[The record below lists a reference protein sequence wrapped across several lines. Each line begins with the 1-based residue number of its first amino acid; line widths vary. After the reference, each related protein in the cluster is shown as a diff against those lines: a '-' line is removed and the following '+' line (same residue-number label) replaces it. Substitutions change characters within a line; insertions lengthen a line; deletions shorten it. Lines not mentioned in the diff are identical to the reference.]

1 MAERKTGDLERF
13 SDKVTIRHRY
23 YCPNL
28 AQKEGLVD
36 IEGLALTSD
45 DEVCSGVVL
54 YDGLVEGAESFINLG
69 LQLEFISVEMN

>member
-1 MAERKTGDLERF
+1 MIKIR
-13 SDKVTIRHRY
+13 SDTRY

-36 IEGLALTSD
+36 TEGLALTSD
-45 DEVCSGVVL
+45 DEVSSGVVF

>member
-1 MAERKTGDLERF
+1 M
-13 SDKVTIRHRY
+13 
-23 YCPNL
+23 
-28 AQKEGLVD
+28 D

-45 DEVCSGVVL
+45 DEVSSGVVP